1 MRRCVLLLLVI
12 MLIGCNK
19 KERLTH
25 IPDTQLEGI
34 KGKVKSRVATSF
46 VALLGAASKQII
58 LYDEQGYKVSEEV
71 FLDDTKTGEYSLLAR
86 MEYTPYQDS
95 TRICKTYGADHKL
108 YDVKTTKWLT
118 SQDYT
123 TIRMNE
129 EDKGEIHKEVV
140 KTDDKGRQTHKVGLR
155 EYIGK
160 SQVDT
165 ISRDIFEYD
174 EKGYKVLEKSRL
186 TNESYG
192 KIKVTNLTFD
202 KYANITR
209 QKTSSEDIDANYEVE
224 YTYEYYE

>member
-1 MRRCVLLLLVI
+1 MLVLILGSCTKDTI
-12 MLIGCNK
+12 
-19 KERLTH
+19 TP
-25 IPDTQLEGI
+25 IPDTQLEGL
-34 KGKVKSRVATSF
+34 KGKVKSKTAISSNGF
-46 VALLGAASKQII
+46 FGLPCKQII
-58 LYDEQGYKVSEEV
+58 LYDDLGYKISEEI
-71 FLDDTKTGEYSLLAR
+71 LIDENRKGEYSLLAR
-86 MEYTPYQDS
+86 MEYAPYQDS
-95 TRICKTYGADHKL
+95 TRISKTYGADHKL
-108 YDVKTTKWLT
+108 YDVTTTKWLT

-123 TIRMNE
+123 IIRVNE

-140 KTDDKGRQTHKVGLR
+140 KTDDKGRQIHKVGLR

-165 ISRDIFEYD
+165 IFRDIFEYD
-174 EKGYKVLEKSRL
+174 EKGDKVLEKSRL

-192 KIKVTNLTFD
+192 KIKVTNLAFD

>member
-71 FLDDTKTGEYSLLAR
+71 FLDDTKTGEYSLLTR

-108 YDVKTTKWLT
+108 YDVTTTKWLT
-118 SQDYT
+118 RDEYMT
-123 TIRMNE
+123 TIDNE
-129 EDKGEIHKEVV
+129 EKKGEIHKEVV
-140 KTDDKGRQTHKVGLR
+140 KTDDKGRQTYKVVLR

-165 ISRDIFEYD
+165 ISRSIFEYD
-174 EKGYKVLEKSRL
+174 EKGYKVLEKSSFM
-186 TNESYG
+186 TESYG
-192 KIKVTNLTFD
+192 EIKVTNLTFD
-202 KYANITR
+202 QYDNIVR
-209 QKTSSEDIDANYEVE
+209 QKISSEDIDANYEVE
-224 YTYEYYE
+224 YTYEYYD